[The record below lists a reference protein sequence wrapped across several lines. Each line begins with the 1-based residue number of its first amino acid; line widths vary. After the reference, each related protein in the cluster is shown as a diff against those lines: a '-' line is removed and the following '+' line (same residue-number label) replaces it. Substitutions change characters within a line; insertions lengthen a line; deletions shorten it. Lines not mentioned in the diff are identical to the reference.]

1 MQKRSFAFKRSLR
14 SDTLFYFLMMLPG
27 MIYLLIN
34 NFLPMFGILI
44 AFKDIN
50 FSKGILASD
59 WVGFENFKF
68 LFSTQDAFIIIR
80 NTVGY
85 NLLWIFLGTVGAIMI
100 AIFLVEIA
108 QRKISKFIQPIICF
122 PNVISTAVLAYLVFA
137 FLSPSNGFIN
147 NTLLDGELVRWY
159 SNPKYWPVILTIT
172 YLWKNLG
179 YMSIVYMASIAGI
192 DKSLYEAAKLDGA
205 SKMQQIRFI
214 TLPLI
219 KSTVIFMVLFAIGRI
234 MSSDFG
240 LFYQVPMNSGMLF
253 PTTQTL
259 DTYVYRALM
268 ELNDVG
274 MSSAASVFQAVTG
287 FILVVGANWV
297 VRKIDKDSALF

>member
-1 MQKRSFAFKRSLR
+1 MNKRPSAKRSRLR
-14 SDTLFYFLMMLPG
+14 SDNLFYTLMLLPG
-27 MIYLLIN
+27 MLYLLIN

-44 AFKDIN
+44 AFKNVN
-50 FSKGILASD
+50 FSKGILASEF
-59 WVGFENFKF
+59 VGLKNFKF

-80 NTVGY
+80 NTIGY
-85 NLLWIFLGTVGAIMI
+85 NLFWIFLGTTGAVIV
-100 AIFLVEIA
+100 AILLVEIA
-108 QRKISKFIQPIICF
+108 QKPLAKWIQPVICF
-122 PNVISTAVLAYLVFA
+122 PNVVSTAVLAYLVFA
-137 FLSPSNGFIN
+137 FLSPANGFIN
-147 NTLLDGELVRWY
+147 NTLLGGETIRWY
-159 SNPKYWPVILTIT
+159 SEPKYWPFILTIT

-179 YMSIVYMASIAGI
+179 YMSIVYMATIAGI

-214 TLPLI
+214 TLPLL
-219 KSTVIFMVLFAIGRI
+219 KSTVVFMVLFAVGRI
-234 MSSDFG
+234 MNSDFG

-268 ELNDVG
+268 ELNNVG

-287 FILVVGANWV
+287 FLLVVGANAV
-297 VRKIDKDSALF
+297 VRKIDRENALF

>member
-1 MQKRSFAFKRSLR
+1 M
-14 SDTLFYFLMMLPG
+14 
-27 MIYLLIN
+27 
-34 NFLPMFGILI
+34 
-44 AFKDIN
+44 
-50 FSKGILASD
+50 
-59 WVGFENFKF
+59 
-68 LFSTQDAFIIIR
+68 
-80 NTVGY
+80 
-85 NLLWIFLGTVGAIMI
+85 
-100 AIFLVEIA
+100 
-108 QRKISKFIQPIICF
+108 
-122 PNVISTAVLAYLVFA
+122 
-137 FLSPSNGFIN
+137 
-147 NTLLDGELVRWY
+147 
-159 SNPKYWPVILTIT
+159 ILTIT